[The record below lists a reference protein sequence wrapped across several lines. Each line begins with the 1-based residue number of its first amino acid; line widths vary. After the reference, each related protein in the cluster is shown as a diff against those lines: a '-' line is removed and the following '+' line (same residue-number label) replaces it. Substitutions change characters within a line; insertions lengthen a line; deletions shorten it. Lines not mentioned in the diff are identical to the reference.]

1 MVDKLINY
9 IENSFLGH
17 LLMDENITDISYN
30 GEKIFYQ
37 HNFKG
42 RLLSDLNVSKEEI
55 HDFLRQIANFSEQQF
70 SFTSPIL
77 DIKVGRYR
85 INAVFS
91 SLVRVED
98 EKAYSF
104 SIRVSSLYNRILS
117 DNNFLDEKSK
127 EILNQMIKEE
137 ASIIIGGKVG
147 VGKTELQKYL
157 LMLLKPNSRIIT
169 IDNIQELENVRLN
182 QTLDVTSWKTNERNE
197 FSTINSLVRNALR
210 SNPDWLIVS
219 ESRGKEMKEILNSAM
234 SGHPI
239 ITTLHAKSVFTIPHR
254 IVRMVM
260 MNDNIESY
268 EDILRDVYEHF
279 PYYIYLDKYLD
290 ENGNIHRYLS
300 AIAKYN
306 RANQALEIIYQK
318 ERNDL

>member
-17 LLMDENITDISYN
+17 LLTDENITDISYN

-42 RLLSDLNVSKEEI
+42 RLLSDINVSKDEV
-55 HDFLRQIANFSEQQF
+55 HDFLRQIANYSEQQF

-104 SIRVSSLYNRILS
+104 SIRISSIYNRIAS
-117 DNNFLDEKSK
+117 DNNFLDDEAK
-127 EILNQMIKEE
+127 EILNQMVKEE
-137 ASIIIGGKVG
+137 SSIIIGGKVN

-182 QTLDVTSWKTNERNE
+182 KTLDVTSWKVNERND
-197 FSTINSLVRNALR
+197 FSSINNLVKNALR

-239 ITTLHAKSVFTIPHR
+239 ITTMHAKSVLTIPHR
-254 IVRMVM
+254 IVRMIM

-268 EDILRDVYEHF
+268 DDILGDVYEHF
-279 PYYIYLDKYLD
+279 PNYIYLEKYLD
-290 ENGNIHRYLS
+290 EKGNIHRYLS
-300 AIAKYN
+300 TIAKYN
-306 RANQALEIIYQK
+306 FSNKSLEIIYQK
-318 ERNDL
+318 ERSDL